1 MKQLLR
7 FSILLLAIL
16 MPALATAYDFEVD
29 GIFYNINGNE
39 ATVTYNGLYDYSGS
53 VTIPA
58 TVTCN
63 GTTYLVTSIGKFAF
77 YNCSSLTSVTIPNS
91 VTSIGVSAFDS
102 CSGLMSVSIPNSVT
116 FIGNGAFSYC
126 SGLTSVTISNSVTSI
141 GDEVFSGCSGLISI
155 TIPNSVTSIGN
166 WAFNECIGLTSVTIP
181 NSVIY
186 IGEGAFRYCSSLMSV
201 TIPNSVTT
209 IGDSAFDH
217 CSGLMSVTIPNSVTS
232 IKDDAFHACLSLKDM
247 YSYIANPTAVQMSS
261 YAFYD
266 MSADYSGRTLHV
278 LQGTGDIYR
287 ADAHW
292 YPYFGRIVDD
302 LIPETL
308 RGDVNGDRGV
318 NIADVNAIINIILS
332 GNGNNAAA
340 DVNGDGAIN
349 IADVNAIIDII
360 LSGAWN

>member
-7 FSILLLAIL
+7 FSILLLAIV
-16 MPALATAYDFEVD
+16 MPTLAMAYDFEVD

-39 ATVTYNGLYDYSGS
+39 ATVTYNDLYDYSGS

-58 TVTCN
+58 TVTYN
-63 GTTYLVTSIGKFAF
+63 GTTYPVTSIGKFAF
-77 YNCSSLTSVTIPNS
+77 YNCNSLTSVTIPNS
-91 VTSIGVSAFDS
+91 VTSIGVSAFES
-102 CSGLMSVSIPNSVT
+102 CSGLMSVTIPNSVT
-116 FIGNGAFSYC
+116 FIGNEAFYYC

-209 IGDSAFDH
+209 IGDNAFDY
-217 CSGLMSVTIPNSVTS
+217 CSGLMSVTIPNSVTA
-232 IKDDAFHACLSLKDM
+232 IKDDAFHGCLSLKDM
-247 YSYIANPTAVQMSS
+247 YSYIANPTAVQMSF

-266 MSADYSGRTLHV
+266 MTADYSGRTLHV

-287 ADAHW
+287 ADARW
-292 YPYFGRIVDD
+292 YPYFGQIVDD
-302 LIPETL
+302 LISETL
-308 RGDVNGDRGV
+308 RGDVNGDLEVNIVDVNAVIDIILGRNTATAAADLNDDGEI
-318 NIADVNAIINIILS
+318 NIADINAIINIILNGT
-332 GNGNNAAA
+332 GN
-340 DVNGDGAIN
+340 
-349 IADVNAIIDII
+349 
-360 LSGAWN
+360 